1 MEIMLVTKTQNLSSS
16 LSNTSKT
23 ASLPLF
29 ETAKLVVNL
38 YTKNSPSNGKS
49 PYAVA
54 LVERDGCRHP
64 ALIPGEEFDL
74 SKVEHLVGL
83 TVSLRPTER
92 GLRLKPLSQQPETL
106 VETLTE
112 RLSNKADL
120 NLESDHI
127 IVDKNS
133 NDSNLETRGD
143 SGLSVMPT
151 LRSLISN
158 VAEQC
163 QKHQLAAAAW
173 LFLPATPFED
183 EQND

>member
-1 MEIMLVTKTQNLSSS
+1 MLVTNTQNSSTSIASSS
-16 LSNTSKT
+16 KT
-23 ASLPLF
+23 TSLPLF
-29 ETAKLVVNL
+29 ESAKFVVNL
-38 YTKNSPSNGKS
+38 YTKNSPSNGKN
-49 PYAVA
+49 PYAVG
-54 LVERDGCRHP
+54 LVEKDGCRHP

-112 RLSNKADL
+112 RLANKPDL
-120 NLESDHI
+120 NIEPEQV

-133 NDSNLETRGD
+133 NGSDFKSRGD

-163 QKHQLAAAAW
+163 QRHQLAAAAW
-173 LFLPATPFED
+173 LFLPASPLED